1 MHKSWIG
8 VTVLLL
14 FFGWNDH
21 PIFSSAPCTNK
32 EKKGS
37 QASNL
42 NVKEIRQKD
51 TEMLEK
57 MRIET
62 SSLVAD
68 AYQVVGE
75 LLDGVGGN
83 TRLDVL
89 GVVGDE
95 ESLLGLDDDQTFL
108 ALITCQLTDVRE

>member
-1 MHKSWIG
+1 
-8 VTVLLL
+8 
-14 FFGWNDH
+14 
-21 PIFSSAPCTNK
+21 
-32 EKKGS
+32 
-37 QASNL
+37 
-42 NVKEIRQKD
+42 
-51 TEMLEK
+51 MLEK

-89 GVVGDE
+89 GIVGDE
-95 ESLLGLDDDQTFL
+95 KSLLGLDDDQTFL
-108 ALITCQLTDVRE
+108 ALVACQLTNVRE

>member
-1 MHKSWIG
+1 
-8 VTVLLL
+8 
-14 FFGWNDH
+14 
-21 PIFSSAPCTNK
+21 
-32 EKKGS
+32 
-37 QASNL
+37 
-42 NVKEIRQKD
+42 
-51 TEMLEK
+51 
-57 MRIET
+57 MRSRA
-62 SSLVAD
+62 SSLVTD

-108 ALITCQLTDVRE
+108 ALVACQFTDV

>member
-1 MHKSWIG
+1 M
-8 VTVLLL
+8 
-14 FFGWNDH
+14 
-21 PIFSSAPCTNK
+21 
-32 EKKGS
+32 
-37 QASNL
+37 
-42 NVKEIRQKD
+42 
-51 TEMLEK
+51 EMLEK

-89 GVVGDE
+89 GIVGDE
-95 ESLLGLDDDQTFL
+95 KSLLGLDDDQTFL
-108 ALITCQLTDVRE
+108 ALVACQLTNVRE

>member
-14 FFGWNDH
+14 FFGWTDP
-21 PIFSSAPCTNK
+21 PILSSAPCTNK
-32 EKKGS
+32 EKRGS

-51 TEMLEK
+51 MELSGK
-57 MRIET
+57 MRTET
-62 SSLVAD
+62 PSLVAN

-89 GVVGDE
+89 GVVSDE

-108 ALITCQLTDVRE
+108 ALRGCQFADV